1 MRLTTDMM
9 KGKTVCGFLVSILV
23 VGMVMLPFPA
33 IERAE
38 ASTVTNV
45 WVELSD
51 DTVLNSTSTALEYI
65 IHFTATTA
73 LTGGVDTIT
82 VTFPDGTTEMA
93 GEEGS
98 GYAFTLPSS
107 IDKTYVAVDPDGA
120 ATTTIGY
127 TDCYTDP
134 DVGTYRVRLTLPE
147 DIAAG
152 ASPYIKFETGA
163 TITSASTKD
172 TTYRVKVVTSQ
183 DTTAVYSEYFSL
195 GGTAVTGVGH
205 LSGYPNPATVG
216 SAAAYKFEFTVGAS
230 GALTAGSGTIA
241 VIFPSGTTVPASAS
255 KDMVEVD
262 ADGIGTSYS
271 LTECTVHPTCHPDS
285 RTVTLTVPQAVAK
298 NTNVYVY
305 FREGFGLVNP
315 TTSTS
320 TARVKVYTSAEPKY
334 TLAAN
339 TLFGVWGSGASDVF
353 AVGYYDDDTMRHY
366 DGTSWSEMDSGTT
379 KNLYG
384 VWGITVGEDVYVFA
398 VGYGGTI
405 LYSDDDG
412 STWTS
417 QDSDTTDNLYGI
429 WGNAYN
435 DDVHAVGYGGTAC
448 YYDGSSWDE
457 KDSDTSNTLYDV
469 WGDDA
474 SHVFAVGAS
483 GTIVKYTASWDS
495 KTSGTTNNLYGV
507 WGSSA
512 TDVFAV
518 GASGTIVHSTDGST
532 WSPQVSPTTNTLYGV
547 WGSDSTPVFAVGA
560 SGTILKYTSSW
571 SSMTSPTTNTL
582 YGVWGISSSNVYA
595 VGYGGTILHY
605 DGTSW
610 TSQASHTTNGY
621 SVTADT
627 ATKLGF
633 ANSSGAYSD
642 DATMVNMY
650 SSAIYL
656 QLQDQYGNIKAPSN
670 DLTASLSSTSSTGRF
685 YSAPGSEISSAT
697 IYDGTGDPGGT
708 TAGQFSF
715 LYKDSVAGTH
725 TITASTGGYT
735 LASWTITIAPAV
747 SIYDSDNTL
756 VNTYAPTSTSPVA
769 EGNGYHGGD
778 YVQNAV
784 SDAVPGET
792 VKLGDGIYEVDTG
805 ITVAKAI
812 TLQSVNGASS
822 TTVRP
827 TIDDLR
833 GVWGSS
839 SSDIFAAG
847 YGGTIAHYNGSAWS
861 SQTSGTTN
869 NLYGVWGSSSSDV
882 FAVGYGGTILHYNGT
897 SWSSQTRRTDNNL
910 YSVWGTSSS
919 NVYAVGA
926 SGTILHYTNAWR
938 FQTSNTTSNL
948 YGVWGSGANDIF
960 AVGASGTILHSDD
973 GSTWSSKAS
982 GTTNTLYGVWG
993 TSSSNVYAVGASG
1006 TILRSTDSGTTWS
1019 SQTSGTT
1026 NNLYAIWGS
1035 DTDDIFAVGVS
1046 GTILHYVS
1054 SWSSQASG
1062 TTSNLYGVWGS
1073 DASDV
1078 FAVGASGT
1086 ILHSDDGSTWSPQ
1099 VSPTTTI
1106 NKAIDITATGNATY
1120 GVTIDG
1126 ITFERLRSGIVFN
1139 YGIYDSY
1146 ADYITV
1152 QNCVFNYIYNIG
1164 IRLYSENAAFT
1175 DGTISNNTFSNG
1187 GGSDV
1192 AGTDAAIDITASD
1205 EYAISGITISGNT
1218 ITDQKGKGIYLDGYD
1233 STYKVSS
1240 VSITSNTITNSTSY
1254 GIQGYEHTDT
1264 IAITSNTITGC
1275 YEDGI
1280 YVKGTAYTIKKNVV
1294 TGNIG
1299 DGIDVET
1306 TSASHLINYNDIYDN
1321 TGYGVNVGSDVS
1333 TVDARYN
1340 WWGSATGPT
1349 YTAATG
1355 ASVTVSN
1362 PGGTGDNITDRVTYY
1377 EWLYK
1382 PIADVIADNA
1392 AYYTRAVNLS
1402 VGWNT
1407 LSTPII
1413 LDASGDTVDEIVD
1426 ATKMTIAYWYDT
1438 NDADSDGTYWEQ
1450 VTTGYKLEPCDAI
1463 YIKMNTADTALL
1475 KYNATDL
1482 STPTK
1487 DLYAGWNLI
1496 GLANLETKHV
1506 DDAVQS
1512 VANTP
1517 TNLPGYSQVISP
1529 SMNSSD
1535 WTYSS
1540 GQSYTDQ
1547 DMLVGEGYWIYMQND
1562 CTLAGFTITPI
1573 QPSLD

>member
-65 IHFTATTA
+65 IHFTTTTA

-134 DVGTYRVRLTLPE
+134 DVGTYRVRVKLPE

-152 ASPYIKFETGA
+152 TSPYIKFETGA
-163 TITSASTKD
+163 AITSASTKG

-195 GGTAVTGVGH
+195 GATAVTGVGH
-205 LSGYPNPATVG
+205 LSGYPTPATVG

-230 GALTAGSGTIA
+230 GALAAGSGTIT

-255 KDMVEVD
+255 KNQVQVD

-320 TARVKVYTSAEPKY
+320 TARVKVYTSAELKY
-334 TLAAN
+334 TVAAN

-366 DGTSWSEMDSGTT
+366 DGTSWSSQTSGTSDT
-379 KNLYG
+379 LYG
-384 VWGITVGEDVYVFA
+384 VWGITVGEDVYVFT

-417 QDSDTTDNLYGI
+417 QDSGTTDNLYGV
-429 WGNAYN
+429 WGYASN
-435 DDVHAVGYGGTAC
+435 DVHAVGYGGTILH
-448 YYDGSSWDE
+448 YNGSTWEE
-457 KDSDTSNTLYDV
+457 KDSDTTNNLYGI
-469 WGDDA
+469 WGSA
-474 SHVFAVGAS
+474 SANVFAVGAS
-483 GTIVKYTASWDS
+483 GTIVKYTDAWNSL
-495 KTSGTTNNLYGV
+495 TSGTTNNLYGV
-507 WGSSA
+507 WEDGSS
-512 TDVFAV
+512 DVFAV
-518 GASGTIVHSTDGST
+518 GASGTIVYSANNGTD
-532 WSPQVSPTTNTLYGV
+532 WSSQVSPTTNTLYSV
-547 WGSDSTPVFAVGA
+547 WGTASNNVYAVGA
-560 SGTILKYTSSW
+560 SGTILYSSDGSTW
-571 SSMTSPTTNTL
+571 SSQTSPTTNTL
-582 YGVWGISSSNVYA
+582 YSVWGNGVSDVYA
-595 VGYGGTILHY
+595 VGYGGTIIHY

-633 ANSSGAYSD
+633 ANSSGTYSD

-650 SSAIYL
+650 SSTIYL
-656 QLQDQYGNIKAPSN
+656 QLQDQYGNKKAPSH
-670 DLTASLSSTSSTGRF
+670 DLTASLSSTSDTGKF
-685 YSAPGSEISSAT
+685 YSAVGSEISSAT
-697 IYDGTGDPGGT
+697 IPSGSGG
-708 TAGQFSF
+708 GQFSL

-725 TITASTGGYT
+725 TITASVLGYT
-735 LASWTITIAPAV
+735 DATWTVTVAPAV
-747 SIYDSDNTL
+747 SVYDSNNSL
-756 VNTYAPTSTSPVA
+756 VSTYAPTSTSPVA
-769 EGNGYHGGD
+769 EDNGYHGGD

-827 TIDDLR
+827 TTDDLR

-839 SSDIFAAG
+839 SSDVFAVG
-847 YGGTIAHYNGSAWS
+847 YDGTIAHYNGSAWS
-861 SQTSGTTN
+861 SQTSSTTN
-869 NLYGVWGSSSSDV
+869 DLRGVWGSSSSDV
-882 FAVGYGGTILHYNGT
+882 FAVGYDGTILHYNGT
-897 SWSSQTRRTDNNL
+897 TWSSQTRRTDNNL

-919 NVYAVGA
+919 NVFAVGA
-926 SGTILHYTNAWR
+926 SGTILHYTDAWR
-938 FQTSNTTSNL
+938 FKTSGTTNTL
-948 YGVWGSGANDIF
+948 YGVWGSGATDIF

-973 GSTWSSKAS
+973 GTSWSSQAS

-1019 SQTSGTT
+1019 SQTSPTS
-1026 NNLYAIWGS
+1026 NNLYGIWGS
-1035 DTDDIFAVGVS
+1035 DTDDIFAVGAS
-1046 GTILHYVS
+1046 GTIIHYVS

-1062 TTSNLYGVWGS
+1062 TTNNLYGVWGS

-1078 FAVGASGT
+1078 FAVGVSGT
-1086 ILHSDDGSTWSPQ
+1086 ILHYNGTSWSSQ
-1099 VSPTTTI
+1099 TSPITTI
-1106 NKAIDITATGNATY
+1106 NKAIDITATGSATY

-1152 QNCVFNYIYNIG
+1152 QNCVFNYMYNRG
-1164 IRLYSENAAFT
+1164 IMLTSTSAASTPFT
-1175 DGTISNNTFSNG
+1175 NGTISNNTFSNG

-1218 ITDQKGKGIYLDGYD
+1218 ITDQKGKGIYLNGYD

-1264 IAITSNTITGC
+1264 IAITSNTITGS

-1333 TVDARYN
+1333 T
-1340 WWGSATGPT
+1340 
-1349 YTAATG
+1349 
-1355 ASVTVSN
+1355 
-1362 PGGTGDNITDRVTYY
+1362 
-1377 EWLYK
+1377 
-1382 PIADVIADNA
+1382 
-1392 AYYTRAVNLS
+1392 
-1402 VGWNT
+1402 
-1407 LSTPII
+1407 
-1413 LDASGDTVDEIVD
+1413 LDA
-1426 ATKMTIAYWYDT
+1426 K
-1438 NDADSDGTYWEQ
+1438 
-1450 VTTGYKLEPCDAI
+1450 YK
-1463 YIKMNTADTALL
+1463 
-1475 KYNATDL
+1475 
-1482 STPTK
+1482 
-1487 DLYAGWNLI
+1487 
-1496 GLANLETKHV
+1496 
-1506 DDAVQS
+1506 
-1512 VANTP
+1512 
-1517 TNLPGYSQVISP
+1517 
-1529 SMNSSD
+1529 
-1535 WTYSS
+1535 
-1540 GQSYTDQ
+1540 
-1547 DMLVGEGYWIYMQND
+1547 
-1562 CTLAGFTITPI
+1562 
-1573 QPSLD
+1573 